1 MKNLRKVII
10 VHTHLTWNRTP
21 VFEYIA
27 KNIDLTVLSTR
38 STSPTKQKYN
48 FYHIELFQKNYLDF
62 LKNSVIL
69 FAQIIKGKYNVI
81 IWADTIFRLELLLL
95 ILIKK
100 IISTRVAIWADIW
113 GWKKSFIRR
122 IIDPY
127 TIFIFRKSDK
137 IITHGRKHYKYFR
150 RIGLPKHK
158 ISIIRNSSLL
168 NIDKEKIKKALE
180 LKDKYAENN
189 KIILYAGR
197 LIKRKGVEYLIQAF
211 KLLIKEM
218 NKVKLWIVG
227 DGPHNKK
234 LIDLVKELGL
244 MNKCK
249 FFGWKSHDEIA
260 IFMIACDVFVLPA
273 YTHNK
278 EGAEPWGLVI
288 NEALSASRPVV
299 VTDAVG
305 CSEDL
310 VINGYNGYI
319 VKEKDIEGLKK
330 AIKDIL
336 IYDEKL
342 IRFKSNAYKVIEKY
356 TYENMAKDIVNSISD
371 IL

>member
-1 MKNLRKVII
+1 MEKLRKVII
-10 VHTHLTWNRTP
+10 VHTRLTWNRTP

-27 KNIDLTVLSTR
+27 NNIDLTVLSTR
-38 STSPTKQKYN
+38 SISSTKQKYN
-48 FYHIELFQKNYLDF
+48 FYHIELIQQNYLDF
-62 LKNSVIL
+62 LKNSIIL
-69 FAQIIKGKYNVI
+69 FTKILKGKYSVI
-81 IWADTIFRLELLLL
+81 IWADTIFRLELLPLL
-95 ILIKK
+95 LIKK
-100 IISTRVAIWADIW
+100 FIRTKVAIWADIW
-113 GWKKSFIRR
+113 EWKKSLMRR
-122 IIDPY
+122 IIEPY
-127 TIFIFRKSDK
+127 AIFIFRKSDK
-137 IITHGRKHYKYFR
+137 IISHGKKHYKYFR

-168 NIDKEKIKKALE
+168 NIDDEKIKKAFE
-180 LKDKYAENN
+180 LKNKYAGDN
-189 KIILYAGR
+189 KVILYAGR
-197 LIKRKGVEYLIQAF
+197 LIERKGVEYLIQAF
-211 KLLIKEM
+211 KSLIKEM
-218 NKVKLWIVG
+218 NKAELWIVG

-234 LIDLVKELGL
+234 LIDLVKQSGL

-260 IFMIACDVFVLPA
+260 IFLIACDVFVLPA

-288 NEALSASRPVV
+288 NEALSASRPVI

-310 VINGYNGYI
+310 VINGYNGYV
-319 VKEKDIEGLKK
+319 VKEKDIDGLKN

-336 IYDEKL
+336 INDEKL
-342 IRFKSNAYKVIEKY
+342 FHFKSNAYNVIQEY
-356 TYENMAKDIVNSISD
+356 TYENMAKDMINSIND